1 MQVFLPDGKSLQL
14 NGGATAR
21 DAALMIGP
29 RLAHDA
35 LGARVNGTL
44 FDLHTPLPDGAKL
57 EILTSR
63 KPAEAIDLARH
74 TLAHIMAQSVVEF
87 FLEKGFPRDAVKM
100 GVGPIIENGFYYDFD
115 LPEPITNDDLPN
127 IEARMQDIVRR
138 DLPLSR
144 FEVTRAEALAEF
156 AGRDRYKTELIEGL
170 PEDQAITFYRQGA
183 GAGEFTDLCRGPHV
197 PRTGV
202 IPPFFKLTSTSGAYW
217 RGSEKNPM
225 LQRIYGVEFATRE
238 ELDKYLWQVE
248 EAKKRDHRR
257 LGKDLDLFIIT
268 DEVGAGLPLWLP
280 KGAFV
285 RKSLEDY
292 MYAKE
297 RDHGYQYVY
306 TPHITKG
313 KLYEISG
320 HLDHYQDS
328 MYAPLEIDGEQYYLK
343 PMNCPHH
350 HMIYKARPKSY
361 RDLPVRY
368 AEFGTVYRYEMSGAL
383 SGLSRVRAITQNDAH
398 IYCSKAQVKDE
409 FIGVIKLFNEVYA
422 DFGITDYWFR
432 LSLPDFENNA
442 EKFGEPGP
450 KWDESIAA
458 IREALQ
464 ETNSTYI
471 EGIGEASFYGPKLD
485 VQARTVVGKE
495 ESIATNQLDFYMAD
509 RFDLEFTNENGER
522 ERPVIIHRAIMGSFD
537 RFFAFYLEQ
546 TAGNFPAWLAPVQAT
561 LIPIS
566 DRHLEYA
573 RATAATMKAAGL
585 RIEVD
590 DSSERMQAKIRD
602 AEMKKVPFILVM
614 GDKEAAAGEVSVREH
629 GKGDTGTMS
638 VQGFVEEIQTRVTE
652 HR

>member
-1 MQVFLPDGKSLQL
+1 MQVFLPDGKSLEL
-14 NGGATAR
+14 DRGATAR
-21 DAALMIGP
+21 DVAAKIGP
-29 RLAHDA
+29 RLAQDA
-35 LGARVNGTL
+35 LGARVNGKLT
-44 FDLHTPLPDGAKL
+44 DVHTPIPDGAQV
-57 EILTSR
+57 EILTTR
-63 KPAEAIDLARH
+63 KPGEAIDLARH
-74 TLAHIMAQSVVEF
+74 TLAHVMAQAVVEYF
-87 FLEKGFPRDAVKM
+87 VAKGFPRDAVKM
-100 GVGPIIENGFYYDFD
+100 GVGPVIENGFYYDFD
-115 LPEPITNDDLPN
+115 LPEPITNDDLPE
-127 IEARMQDIVRR
+127 IEARMKDIVKR

-144 FEVTRAEALAEF
+144 FEVTRQDALNEF
-156 AGRDRYKTELIEGL
+156 GGRDRYKTELIEGL
-170 PEDQAITFYRQGA
+170 PEGEAITFYRQGA
-183 GAGEFTDLCRGPHV
+183 GEGEFTDLCRGPHV
-197 PRTGV
+197 PRTGA

-225 LQRIYGVEFATRE
+225 LQRIYGVEFATQE

-409 FIGVIKLFNEVYA
+409 FIGVIKLFNEVYS

-442 EKFGEPGP
+442 EKFG
-450 KWDESIAA
+450 
-458 IREALQ
+458 
-464 ETNSTYI
+464 
-471 EGIGEASFYGPKLD
+471 
-485 VQARTVVGKE
+485 
-495 ESIATNQLDFYMAD
+495 
-509 RFDLEFTNENGER
+509 
-522 ERPVIIHRAIMGSFD
+522 
-537 RFFAFYLEQ
+537 
-546 TAGNFPAWLAPVQAT
+546 
-561 LIPIS
+561 
-566 DRHLEYA
+566 
-573 RATAATMKAAGL
+573 
-585 RIEVD
+585 
-590 DSSERMQAKIRD
+590 
-602 AEMKKVPFILVM
+602 
-614 GDKEAAAGEVSVREH
+614 
-629 GKGDTGTMS
+629 
-638 VQGFVEEIQTRVTE
+638 
-652 HR
+652 